1 MNIKEINDIL
11 DQEIKFSS
19 ETPLIDTLDENFVDG
34 FIKGLRQSKF
44 LLNSFEEQVKSKPR
58 PHAISLTT
66 TTNVKEGGMLWMTPE
81 GKVESYSTSGY
92 LNVEPEPI
100 PNLNK
105 ILEKY
110 DGIIITGA
118 RGSGKTITA
127 MKIINYLMQYKNN
140 SNGLFVFPTTADAI
154 RTMKSSEYKD
164 IFKAQYHP
172 SRKVV
177 GWENKSIGHLV
188 SAENPLEMHGLQYGI
203 LWLEEVGSFK
213 KTQNLDIG
221 TNKKSCDIFD
231 LTAFG
236 HRLNYRKIIITGT
249 EYKEAMKGTWLEKLN
264 LYTYNLN
271 LPI

>member
-1 MNIKEINDIL
+1 MKIQEINDIL
-11 DQEIKFSS
+11 DQEIKFSA

-34 FIKGLRQSKF
+34 FIKGLRQAKF

-58 PHAISLTT
+58 PYAISLTT
-66 TTNVKEGGMLWMTPE
+66 TTNVKEGDMLWMTPE

-118 RGSGKTITA
+118 RGSGKTRTA

-140 SNGLFVFPTTADAI
+140 SNGLFVFPTIADATG
-154 RTMKSSEYKD
+154 TMKSSEYRD
-164 IFKAQYHP
+164 IFKTKYSMSHP
-172 SRKVV
+172 SHKSLT
-177 GWENKSIGHLV
+177 WENGSVGRLV
-188 SAENPLEMHGLQYGI
+188 SAENPLEMYGLQSGI
-203 LWLEEVGSFK
+203 MWLEEIGSYK
-213 KTQNLDIG
+213 KDQISDF
-221 TNKKSCDIFD
+221 NKNYNIFD
-231 LTAFG
+231 LLAFV
-236 HRLNYRKIIITGT
+236 HRPDYGKVIITGT
-249 EYKEAMKGTWLEKLN
+249 EYRVAIKGTWLENLN

-271 LPI
+271 FPI